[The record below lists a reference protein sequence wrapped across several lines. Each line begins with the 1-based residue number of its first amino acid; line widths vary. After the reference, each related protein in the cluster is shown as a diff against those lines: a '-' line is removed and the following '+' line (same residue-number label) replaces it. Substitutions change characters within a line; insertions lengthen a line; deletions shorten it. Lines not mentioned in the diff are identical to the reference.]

1 MAHSV
6 STNGRLSSWTGRRAG
21 VGSARL
27 RLLVVDDNPNA
38 AYALVAYL
46 SLEDIECTVAF
57 GGKEAVVSAMTCDP
71 HVVLMDISM
80 PECNGYEAAR
90 TLRHHPKT
98 RDVVIVAHTAPLFEY
113 ALHLGPVI
121 DARNLDSRTT
131 AAQYIAEGREE
142 GTGVEEHAAD
152 THAATRPGDA
162 LRDILDPR
170 TQ

>member
-6 STNGRLSSWTGRRAG
+6 STNSRLSPWTSRRAS

-27 RLLVVDDNPNA
+27 RLLVVDDNPNS

-57 GGKEAVVSAMTCDP
+57 GGKEAVVSAMTYDP

-90 TLRHHPKT
+90 ALRHHPKT
-98 RDVVIVAHTAPLFEY
+98 RNVVIVAHTA
-113 ALHLGPVI
+113 
-121 DARNLDSRTT
+121 LDEREVRGQQNDDEFDGYLQKGDSPRRVV
-131 AAQYIAEGREE
+131 AMLNMLAQ
-142 GTGVEEHAAD
+142 
-152 THAATRPGDA
+152 
-162 LRDILDPR
+162 
-170 TQ
+170 